1 MFIPNVFSLKN
12 YQRGFT
18 LIEVLIALIV
28 LAVGTVAVIQVQTSL
43 LSATRESEMRS
54 IAYAVAEKKLE
65 GIRNYQQKADF
76 YGIDTSVFTGPSS
89 AISVVYGNSNTLN
102 FDFTGSEVIAF
113 NSAGTSVA
121 ATSEDAQYKE
131 IKIQVNWN
139 GAESITLNSIVGL
152 VDPALSGIPGLSDN
166 GAGGAKPD
174 VDYNVGAQPDV
185 IPIELGDGTSKEST
199 RPLPE
204 VSSKG
209 GSTEVSFQ
217 AIRYTPTGSGTGIEE
232 TLEDYATV
240 NCTCQ
245 YPSDP
250 DDVIGSGLKPAYL
263 EYDASSQS
271 LNVNYSN
278 EFVSKAVASPYVAS
292 GDQNQSFLC
301 TRCCRDHH
309 DGGSGEEQL
318 ARWYWPER
326 TANNNDYWYDTS
338 GPTLGD
344 HEHLYNANGD
354 TNYVRAL
361 PYSSS
366 PGANK
371 LYVENCRFRRVDGI
385 YRLMQDWRLVDLTVL
400 PSAYVETDAGLLAY
414 QNYFVSAAASMLA
427 SAAVSSDGFGSV
439 RPSGVSKPTAR
450 DYNEAGLG
458 VLGTER
464 NRQLQV
470 RATFVDPLPSTAAQ
484 TILALKEAGGTWLDK
499 VPIVEVNYTLLAEW
513 ATSGESIASVT
524 DKPVKSIEDP
534 DNYLEYDGN
543 YSRGLITTGNDGSA
557 TVTATAAIT
566 NTGVVGHRVQTAI
579 NDDTQFKYVWTDDIY
594 DPLNTISDSIEIVV
608 SDAAASLLTT
618 RIAGTIKCYQWKFN
632 DNDNDSLDTYTY
644 SSCAASKVPVESI
657 NISVNGTSCASPYKE
672 GSAVLFSCDDIPIA
686 TQYDITLAASG
697 VTFTHDNTSVVAGVK
712 TTSTVFMTP
721 EFYADTDFTLD
732 SASNPYTETNI
743 GDGAGKAFHIIVKK

>member
-1 MFIPNVFSLKN
+1 MKRSEYHNSRLSL
-12 YQRGFT
+12 GFT
-18 LIEVLIALIV
+18 LLEVLIALVI
-28 LAVGTVAVIQVQTSL
+28 LAVGTVAVIQLQSAL
-43 LSATRESEMRS
+43 LDTARKSEQRAIAYS
-54 IAYAVAEKKLE
+54 IADAMIEDL
-65 GIRNYQQKADF
+65 RNYQSKADF
-76 YGIDTSVFTGPSS
+76 YQISSSSLVSTSPTLD
-89 AISVVYGNSNTLN
+89 YGNSGAALTFN
-102 FDFTGSEVIAF
+102 FNGSVVNAF
-113 NSAGTSVA
+113 DADGVSVDVA
-121 ATSEDAQYKE
+121 SDTAKYKE
-131 IKIQVNWN
+131 IELRVNWN
-139 GAESITLNSIVGL
+139 ESESITLNTIIGL
-152 VDPALSGIPGLSDN
+152 VDPALRGYANAAGD
-166 GAGGAKPD
+166 GAGGATPD
-174 VDYNVGAQPDV
+174 VDYQVGDQPDV
-185 IPIELGDGTSKEST
+185 IPIQIGDGTNKEST

-217 AIRYTPTGSGTGIEE
+217 AIRYTPDGTGESGVEE
-232 TLEDYATV
+232 TLEDYVSV
-240 NCTCQ
+240 NCTCE

-250 DDVIGSGLKPAYL
+250 DQVIGSGLKPAYL
-263 EYDASSQS
+263 EYNTETQA
-271 LNVNYSN
+271 LEVNYST
-278 EFVSKAVASPYVAS
+278 EFVSKAVATPYVPS
-292 GDQNQSFLC
+292 GEQDQSFLC

-309 DGGSGEEQL
+309 DGGSDEERL

-326 TANNNDYWYDTS
+326 TANNNAYWYDTS

-344 HEHLYNANGD
+344 HEHFYNANGD

-400 PSAYVETDAGLLAY
+400 PSAYVETDAGLRAY

-439 RPSGVSKPTAR
+439 IPSGVSKPTSR
-450 DYNEAGLG
+450 DYNVAGLG

-484 TILALKEAGGTWLDK
+484 SILAIKEAGGTWLDK

-513 ATSGESIASVT
+513 ASSDDSTASVT
-524 DKPVKSIEDP
+524 AKPVKSIEDP

-557 TVTATAAIT
+557 TITATAAIT

-579 NDDTQFKYVWTDDIY
+579 NDDTQFKYVWTDSIY
-594 DPLNTISDSIEIVV
+594 DPLNTISDSIEVVV
-608 SDAAASLLTT
+608 SEAAASESTT
-618 RIAGTIKCYQWKFN
+618 RIAGTIECYQWTFN
-632 DNDNDSLDTYTY
+632 DNDDDSLDTYTY

-672 GSAVLFSCDDIPIA
+672 GSAVLFACDDIPIT
-686 TQYDITLAASG
+686 TQYDITFAASG
-697 VTFTHDNTSVVAGVK
+697 LTYTHENTSVVAGIE
-712 TTSTVFMTP
+712 TTSTVSLSP